1 MSHSV
6 EGPDWRGSQAS
17 PQGEVPGLQ
26 VKAGAQ
32 RPGSRSEPGGAG
44 PPPARACMSPSSAS
58 GRAVD
63 LGTGARRQG
72 GCRHVGH
79 TVWGDGTGAL
89 LAPLCGREAADQ
101 KAKAAAIVL
110 SFEKNVCK

>member
-1 MSHSV
+1 M
-6 EGPDWRGSQAS
+6 
-17 PQGEVPGLQ
+17 
-26 VKAGAQ
+26 
-32 RPGSRSEPGGAG
+32 
-44 PPPARACMSPSSAS
+44 
-58 GRAVD
+58 
-63 LGTGARRQG
+63 
-72 GCRHVGH
+72 GH